1 MIQIS
6 EKNRCCGCSACLQRC
21 PKSCITLHEDQEGFL
36 YPVVDE
42 SKCVDC
48 KLCEKVC
55 PVLNQGE
62 RKNPLSVYASMN
74 TNESI
79 RKQSSSGGVFSL
91 LAGRTIKEGGI
102 VFGARFDEKWEV
114 TLDWTD
120 SLDGIAA
127 FRGSKYLQSKVG
139 ESYKQAESFL
149 KQGRQV
155 LFTGSP
161 CQVAGLKHY
170 LRKEYNN
177 LFTVDFLCHG
187 VPSPK
192 VWRLYLKEWCEKES
206 IRLESLS
213 HIAFR
218 SKELGWKNFSLKLET
233 TDGKV
238 KTESFRENIFM
249 RAFLRDMILRPSCYV
264 CPSKSGKS
272 ASDITIA
279 DYWGIQ
285 NVCPEIDDDKGT
297 SLVMVNT
304 KKGKDVYD
312 SLDVH
317 SVETGIR
324 EEAKRVNGGF
334 LETIPQHP
342 NRSLF
347 FKELDR
353 AESVIDLIDECTN
366 PSLMER
372 IKQRFNNI
380 LR

>member
-1 MIQIS
+1 MIQIK
-6 EKNRCCGCSACLQRC
+6 EKNQCCGCGACRQRC
-21 PKSCITLHEDQEGFL
+21 PKSCITLHEDPEGFL

-48 KLCEKVC
+48 KLCERVC

-74 TNESI
+74 TNEPI
-79 RKQSSSGGVFSL
+79 RMQSSSGGVFTL
-91 LAGRTIKEGGI
+91 LAERTIKEGGI
-102 VFGARFDEKWEV
+102 VFGARFDEKWDV

-139 ESYKQAESFL
+139 ESYKQAETFL

-177 LFTVDFLCHG
+177 LFAVDFLCHG

-206 IRLESLS
+206 VRLESLS

-233 TDGKV
+233 TEGKV
-238 KTESFRENIFM
+238 ITESFRENIFM
-249 RAFLRDMILRPSCYV
+249 RAFLRDMILRPSCYA
-264 CPSKSGKS
+264 CPSKLGKS
-272 ASDITIA
+272 VSDITIA
-279 DYWGIQ
+279 DYWGIK

-297 SLVMVNT
+297 SLVIVNT
-304 KKGKDVYD
+304 KKGKDAYD
-312 SLDVH
+312 SLEVH

-334 LETIPQHP
+334 LEVVPQHP
-342 NRSLF
+342 NRALF
-347 FKELDR
+347 FKELDQ
-353 AESVIDLIDECTN
+353 AESVIDLIVKYAN
-366 PSLMER
+366 
-372 IKQRFNNI
+372 
-380 LR
+380 

>member
-6 EKNRCCGCSACLQRC
+6 EKNQCCGCGACQQRC

-62 RKNPLSVYASMN
+62 RKKPLSVYASMN
-74 TNESI
+74 TNEPV
-79 RKQSSSGGVFSL
+79 RMQSSSGGVFTL
-91 LAGRTIKEGGI
+91 LAERTIKEGGI

-120 SLDGIAA
+120 SLDGTAA

-139 ESYKQAESFL
+139 ESYKQAETFL

-192 VWRLYLKEWCEKES
+192 VWRRYLKEWCEKES

-238 KTESFRENIFM
+238 ITESFRKNIFM

-297 SLVMVNT
+297 SLVIVNT

-347 FKELDR
+347 FKELDQ
-353 AESVIDLIDECTN
+353 AESVIDLIVKYAN
-366 PSLMER
+366 
-372 IKQRFNNI
+372 
-380 LR
+380 